1 MRKHALIMYPH
12 SNASSVLATGV
23 LREGMNV
30 HLFAPEEIH
39 RRMFYTLPVDL
50 QIMNSGSSN
59 VVDVHTD
66 LKDLKD
72 MDFVVIPSLD
82 VCTEKS
88 REEYAKLCENTFR

>member
-1 MRKHALIMYPH
+1 MQ
-12 SNASSVLATGV
+12 ATGV

-30 HLFAPEEIH
+30 HLFAAEEIY

-88 REEYAKLCENTFR
+88 REEYAKLCDNTFM